1 MARAQRVHYE
11 AAIYHVIVRGNNR
24 ERIFAGAEEKGK
36 YLHII
41 QDYCERYKF
50 HFLGYVIMDNHAHLL
65 VRVEQVELAKIMQGI
80 QQRYTQYYNRRY
92 ARTGHVFEQ
101 RYKAKLCSDEK
112 YLLTLLCYVHQNPQK
127 AGLPEGIDY
136 EWSSHKN
143 YLGKVHSGVETEF
156 ILSMLSERKIIAI
169 AEYQRLMGSEVK
181 TPEYGD
187 LPNYEQRINLSGMN
201 VSGRSE
207 KPSWSDLLETI
218 AADMGIEKEQLLG
231 KCRIKK
237 VAVARK
243 RLICEAIEKSGLK
256 QVEIAKRLQIDQSVV
271 SRFYGEFIKNKSYMQ
286 A

>member
-24 ERIFAGAEEKGK
+24 ELIFAGAEEKGK

-65 VRVEQVELAKIMQGI
+65 IRVEQVELAKIMQGI

-112 YLLTLLCYVHQNPQK
+112 YLLTLLCYVHQNPLK

-143 YLGKVHSGVETEF
+143 YLGKVQSGVETEF

-169 AEYQRLMGSEVK
+169 AEYQRMMGIEID
-181 TPEYGD
+181 TPEYGEM
-187 LPNYEQRINLSGMN
+187 PNYQQRTSLSEIILREQADKLD
-201 VSGRSE
+201 
-207 KPSWSDLLETI
+207 WDDLLEMV
-218 AADMGIEKEQLLG
+218 AAEVGLEKELLLS
-231 KCRIKK
+231 KSRSRK

-271 SRFYGEFIKNKSYMQ
+271 SRFHGEFIKK
-286 A
+286 